1 MSLPE
6 LRDPPLRKRRVPYAL
21 YGHWGTKRILDVERP
36 SVPSH
41 ALPRFCVSFNG
52 VPLSF
57 LSSSSSS
64 PPPDEDA
71 VSLYPSHI
79 PVVRIELRELEFLV
93 SRGFRR
99 ISYASARNDSILL
112 VVSSCFT
119 DTWENN
125 DQSIVE
131 SSRLSPIVR

>member
-52 VPLSF
+52 VPLSL
-57 LSSSSSS
+57 LSSSSPLLLQTKMLFRCIRPVS
-64 PPPDEDA
+64 P
-71 VSLYPSHI
+71 SLDL
-79 PVVRIELRELEFLV
+79 RIAPIRVF
-93 SRGFRR
+93 R
-99 ISYASARNDSILL
+99 ISRISADILCIRAKRFDSPR
-112 VVSSCFT
+112 CF
-119 DTWENN
+119 ELFHGHVGE
-125 DQSIVE
+125 Q
-131 SSRLSPIVR
+131 